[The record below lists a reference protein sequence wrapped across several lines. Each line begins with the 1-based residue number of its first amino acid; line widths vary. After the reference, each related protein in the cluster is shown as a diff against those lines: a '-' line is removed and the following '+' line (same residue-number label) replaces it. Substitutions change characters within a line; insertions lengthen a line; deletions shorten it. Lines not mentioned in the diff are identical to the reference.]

1 MPEVHFYLKK
11 NPVKEEKTSK
21 RNERNEKH
29 LIYLQFKYNGNK
41 LVYSFGQK
49 IEPKNWSYSAKRVKN
64 NKATTED
71 GQHSLND
78 LLDTLAKAC
87 VRGYNIELAKGGIPS
102 KDTLKKYLNAVIYQ
116 DDPGEDKAKPQLLS
130 LFDRFIAGEIQNKGK
145 DKSRSTL
152 QNYTTSKNHL
162 LAYAKHFK
170 QKITF
175 ESINLDFFYKFSSF
189 LKKEFKKPD
198 ETVGL
203 KHNTIVKTI
212 TVLKTVMGEAIDLGY
227 TTNMQ
232 FRHKKFSL
240 TEENAESIY
249 LSENDIITL
258 YKFDFSSNLK
268 LEQVRDLFVVGCF
281 TGLRYSDYS
290 NIAKDNVIEMEGDLF
305 IKMITQKTK
314 EEVIIP
320 CNPIVLNIF
329 KKYEHNPNRLPKTI
343 SSQKFNDY
351 IKEACKAAG
360 LTIKGRLSS
369 SPGKQLWECVSS
381 HTARRSFATNLYLD
395 GFPSHEIMKITGH
408 RSESSFKKYIKVD
421 NLQTAKRL
429 SDHIKK
435 SWSSKLLKAAS

>member
-1 MPEVHFYLKK
+1 MASVHYYLKK
-11 NPVKEEKTSK
+11 NPNKDDKPSKAKEKNDP
-21 RNERNEKH
+21 R

-41 LVYSFGQK
+41 LIYSFDQK
-49 IEPKNWSYSAKRVKN
+49 IEPKNWSTTNQRVKN

-71 GQHSLND
+71 GQHYIND
-78 LLDTLAKAC
+78 LLDSLAKAC
-87 VRGYNIELAKGGIPS
+87 IKGYNYEISKGGIPTKERLKYYLDAIRFQGTKEES
-102 KDTLKKYLNAVIYQ
+102 KKPTLF
-116 DDPGEDKAKPQLLS
+116 S

-162 LAYAKHFK
+162 EAYARYSK

-175 ESINLDFFYKFSSF
+175 DSINLDFFYKFSTY
-189 LKKEFKKPD
+189 LKKVFKKPD

-212 TVLKTVMGEAIDLGY
+212 TVIKTVMGEAVDLGY

-240 TEENAESIY
+240 TEEDAESVY
-249 LSENDIITL
+249 LSEDDIISL
-258 YKFDFSSNLK
+258 YKFDFSANLK

-290 NIAKDNVIEMEGDLF
+290 NIGKDNIIDMEGDLF

-320 CNPIVLNIF
+320 CNPIVLDIF
-329 KKYEHNPNRLPKTI
+329 KKYERNSNRLPKTI

-351 IKEACKAAG
+351 IKDACKAAG
-360 LTIKGRLSS
+360 LTVKGRLSS
-369 SPGKQLWECVSS
+369 SPGKELWECVSS
-381 HTARRSFATNLYLD
+381 HTARRSMATNLYLE

-408 RSESSFKKYIKVD
+408 RSEASFKKYIKVD
-421 NLQTAKRL
+421 KLQTAKRL

-435 SWSSKLLKAAS
+435 NWSSKLLKAAS